1 MLATVEREEKQSKAE
16 QSRAEQGRAG
26 QNRLKQQTYLPGIVV
41 GGFGVVEWNDCAGV
55 RFYSVWVPRRGDWLS
70 AAFSRVVT
78 LFSCVEGWN
87 PMPGGSMYIYMY
99 IPICT
104 YMLSTG
110 WSNNQ
115 VVGCLPKS
123 LGVFTDVSVKFRV
136 TYRVISYVHIYNPSP
151 TCLGF
156 SRHQMPV

>member
-1 MLATVEREEKQSKAE
+1 
-16 QSRAEQGRAG
+16 
-26 QNRLKQQTYLPGIVV
+26 
-41 GGFGVVEWNDCAGV
+41 
-55 RFYSVWVPRRGDWLS
+55 
-70 AAFSRVVT
+70 
-78 LFSCVEGWN
+78 
-87 PMPGGSMYIYMY
+87 MYIYMY
-99 IPICT
+99 IPTCICT

-123 LGVFTDVSVKFRV
+123 LGEYTNVVIGKFRV

-156 SRHQMPV
+156 SRHQMAV